1 MTTLFFLLTMF
12 FILYEVYAL
21 FSTRKFYE
29 FKKAIA
35 AKPDKNKS
43 DGCLLISLVIPYI
56 IWCVLGVA
64 LSDQWLSF
72 LVLIGVGV
80 VTSIISSLLK
90 IADLSDGKLKL
101 LLIKIDALISIIL
114 LVDIFMVHFRGD
126 VYTSITGFLF

>member
-1 MTTLFFLLTMF
+1 MTTAFFLLTVF
-12 FILYEVYAL
+12 FILYEAYAL

-29 FKKAIA
+29 FKRAIA
-35 AKPDKNKS
+35 VKPDKKKS

-90 IADLSDGKLKL
+90 IADLSDSKLKL

-126 VYTSITGFLF
+126 VYTSITVLLF

>member
-29 FKKAIA
+29 FKNAIA
-35 AKPDKNKS
+35 VKSNKNKPV
-43 DGCLLISLVIPYI
+43 GCFLISLVIPYL

-72 LVLIGVGV
+72 LVLIGVGI
-80 VTSIISSLLK
+80 VTSIISYLLK
-90 IADLSDGKLKL
+90 IADLSDGKLKMI
-101 LLIKIDALISIIL
+101 LIKIDALISIII

-126 VYTSITGFLF
+126 AYTSITGFLF